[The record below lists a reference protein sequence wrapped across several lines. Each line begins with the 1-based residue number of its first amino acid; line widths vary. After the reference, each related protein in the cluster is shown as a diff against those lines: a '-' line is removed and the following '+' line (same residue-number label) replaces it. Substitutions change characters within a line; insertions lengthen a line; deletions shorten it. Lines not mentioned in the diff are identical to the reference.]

1 MRYGDDRQERAERHT
16 LRRAR
21 ASVLAV
27 AISLALGGAA
37 QAGGR
42 SLDGPAHAFTP
53 PRSESPIP
61 SEPDWLDDE
70 FDLESEFS
78 EANDED
84 PWEGFN
90 RAMFAVN
97 REVDR
102 FVLNP
107 VTDIYQALIPRVL
120 RKGIHNV
127 FVNLD
132 APVRITNSLMQAR
145 PKAAAKATGRFLVNS
160 TFGLGGLF
168 EAGERVGLKKQ
179 PADFG
184 QTLAAWGVPR
194 GPYVVVPVMGPMTV
208 RNGLGM
214 GADVA
219 LQPLSYIAGPLPGM
233 MVGAGKDF
241 TRREQSFVEL
251 KALQNASLDFYSA
264 FRSAFLQDRAE
275 LDSVALE
282 ATDPGSDPATTCARI
297 AAKGRRAVKPLERAR
312 HQRRCD
318 EG

>member
-1 MRYGDDRQERAERHT
+1 MHSSETGQITTNRQVQRCA
-16 LRRAR
+16 
-21 ASVLAV
+21 
-27 AISLALGGAA
+27 LALALACGLAGASAGVTHAGSRSLGGPAQPFTPA
-37 QAGGR
+37 QAK
-42 SLDGPAHAFTP
+42 
-53 PRSESPIP
+53 SPIP
-61 SEPDWLDDE
+61 SEPDWLDDD

-78 EANDED
+78 EATDED

-90 RAMFAVN
+90 RAIFAVN
-97 REVDR
+97 REIDR

-107 VTDIYQALIPRVL
+107 VTDIYQALIPNAL
-120 RKGIHNV
+120 RKGIHNA

-132 APVRITNSLMQAR
+132 APVRITNSLFQAR
-145 PKAAAKATGRFLVNS
+145 PKAAATATARFVLNS

-168 EAGERVGLKKQ
+168 EAGERVGLEQQ

-184 QTLAAWGVPR
+184 QTLASWGVPR

-208 RNGLGM
+208 RNGIGM

-219 LQPLSYIAGPLPGM
+219 LQPLSYVAGPLPGM

-251 KALQNASLDFYSA
+251 KALQNASLDFYAA

-275 LDSVALE
+275 LDAVTVE
-282 ATDPGSDPATTCARI
+282 TTDPGSDHPSACARTSGQ
-297 AAKGRRAVKPLERAR
+297 GRRAVKPLLRGR

-318 EG
+318 DR